1 MTATVTSVNY
11 PFTVSDNPKWS
22 TTTGSTITGLSG
34 MAISTDSS
42 AAPSY
47 SINIGGTTLKTTDID
62 FIHALQR
69 CGGSNQDV
77 VVGLQNFMQ
86 TCKANWAYIPQ
97 EYTWT
102 TTTSGTNM
110 PKYDNTIKY
119 SPTQEKEDNVNMLK
133 NFHFGPCG
141 DRAKISHLGIA
152 VLNSNQEWVS
162 YDKENN
168 EIVNVDLISFGDG
181 NYVYMIPVALKDVAI
196 GDAIVHNGHIM
207 FVKSIKSDYIQ
218 AIDVTAGELK
228 RILPT
233 KSVFGFDFITKVVSL
248 IDMSGM
254 SASEDNPF
262 GNLLP
267 FLLLK
272 NNKEN
277 NILPL
282 MLMMSKNQM
291 NTLDPMTMMLLC
303 ENKNMNENNLLPLIW
318 MMSQQKKN

>member
-1 MTATVTSVNY
+1 MKATVTSVNY

-34 MAISTDSS
+34 MTISTDSS
-42 AAPSY
+42 TAPSY
-47 SINIGGTTLKTTDID
+47 SINIGDTILETTDID
-62 FIHALQR
+62 FIHALQK

-77 VVGLQNFMQ
+77 VIGLQNFMQ
-86 TCKANWAYIPQ
+86 TCKANWAYIPW

-102 TTTSGTNM
+102 DSTSGTAAIDRDCTSAAFYYQNY
-110 PKYDNTIKY
+110 KKE
-119 SPTQEKEDNVNMLK
+119 EKEKEMNVMK

-152 VLNSNQEWVS
+152 VLNNNQEWVS
-162 YDKENN
+162 YDKKNN
-168 EIVNVDLISFGDG
+168 EIVNVDLVSFGDG

-267 FLLLK
+267 FILLGKDNK
-272 NNKEN
+272 NNM
-277 NILPL
+277 LPL
-282 MLMMSKNQM
+282 MLMMSGKQ
-291 NTLDPMTMMLLC
+291 LDMSDPLTMLMLC
-303 ENKNMNENNLLPLIW
+303 ESKNIF
-318 MMSQQKKN
+318 

>member
-34 MAISTDSS
+34 MTISTDSS
-42 AAPSY
+42 TAPSY
-47 SINIGGTTLKTTDID
+47 SINIGGTTLETTDID
-62 FIHALQR
+62 FIHALQK

-77 VVGLQNFMQ
+77 VIGLQNFMQ
-86 TCKANWAYIPQ
+86 TCKANWAYIPW

-102 TTTSGTNM
+102 DSTSGTAAIDRDCTSAAFYYQNY
-110 PKYDNTIKY
+110 KKE
-119 SPTQEKEDNVNMLK
+119 EKEKEMNVMK

-152 VLNSNQEWVS
+152 VLNNNQEWVS
-162 YDKENN
+162 YDKKNN
-168 EIVNVDLISFGDG
+168 EIVNVDLVSFGDG

-267 FLLLK
+267 FILLGKDNK
-272 NNKEN
+272 NNM
-277 NILPL
+277 LPL
-282 MLMMSKNQM
+282 MLMMSGKQ
-291 NTLDPMTMMLLC
+291 LDMSDPLTMLILC
-303 ENKNMNENNLLPLIW
+303 ESKNIF
-318 MMSQQKKN
+318 

>member
-1 MTATVTSVNY
+1 M
-11 PFTVSDNPKWS
+11 
-22 TTTGSTITGLSG
+22 
-34 MAISTDSS
+34 
-42 AAPSY
+42 
-47 SINIGGTTLKTTDID
+47 
-62 FIHALQR
+62 
-69 CGGSNQDV
+69 
-77 VVGLQNFMQ
+77 
-86 TCKANWAYIPQ
+86 
-97 EYTWT
+97 
-102 TTTSGTNM
+102 
-110 PKYDNTIKY
+110 
-119 SPTQEKEDNVNMLK
+119 NVMK

-152 VLNSNQEWVS
+152 VLNNNQEWVS
-162 YDKENN
+162 YDKKNN
-168 EIVNVDLISFGDG
+168 EIVNVDLVRFGDG

-267 FLLLK
+267 FILLGKDNK
-272 NNKEN
+272 NNM
-277 NILPL
+277 LPL
-282 MLMMSKNQM
+282 MLMMSGKQ
-291 NTLDPMTMMLLC
+291 LDMSDPLTMLMLC
-303 ENKNMNENNLLPLIW
+303 ESKNIF
-318 MMSQQKKN
+318 

>member
-1 MTATVTSVNY
+1 
-11 PFTVSDNPKWS
+11 
-22 TTTGSTITGLSG
+22 
-34 MAISTDSS
+34 
-42 AAPSY
+42 
-47 SINIGGTTLKTTDID
+47 
-62 FIHALQR
+62 
-69 CGGSNQDV
+69 
-77 VVGLQNFMQ
+77 
-86 TCKANWAYIPQ
+86 
-97 EYTWT
+97 
-102 TTTSGTNM
+102 M

-152 VLNSNQEWVS
+152 VLNNNQEWVS

-181 NYVYMIPVALKDVAI
+181 NYVYMIPVAQKDVAI

-233 KSVFGFDFITKVVSL
+233 KSVFGFDFITKVVSF
-248 IDMSGM
+248 IDISGI

-267 FLLLK
+267 FLLLENNKK
-272 NNKEN
+272 NN
-277 NILPL
+277 IFPL

-291 NTLDPMTMMLLC
+291 NTLDPMMMMMLFC
-303 ENKNMNENNLLPLIW
+303 ESKNINENNLLPLIW
-318 MMSQQKKN
+318 MMSQQKKD

>member
-1 MTATVTSVNY
+1 MTTTVTNVNY
-11 PFTVSDNPKWS
+11 PFTVSDNPKWN

-34 MAISTDSS
+34 MTISTDSS
-42 AAPSY
+42 TTPSY

-62 FIHALQR
+62 FIHALQK

-77 VVGLQNFMQ
+77 VIGLQNFMQ
-86 TCKANWAYIPQ
+86 TCKANWAYIPW

-102 TTTSGTNM
+102 DSTSGTAAIDRDCTSAAFYYQNY
-110 PKYDNTIKY
+110 KKE
-119 SPTQEKEDNVNMLK
+119 EKEKEMNVMK

-152 VLNSNQEWVS
+152 VLNNNQEWVS
-162 YDKENN
+162 YDKKNN
-168 EIVNVDLISFGDG
+168 EIVNVDLVSFGDG

-207 FVKSIKSDYIQ
+207 FIKSIKSDYIQ

-267 FLLLK
+267 FILLGKDNK
-272 NNKEN
+272 NNM
-277 NILPL
+277 LPL
-282 MLMMSKNQM
+282 MLIMSGKQLDMSDPLTMLMLCESKN
-291 NTLDPMTMMLLC
+291 
-303 ENKNMNENNLLPLIW
+303 IF
-318 MMSQQKKN
+318 

>member
-34 MAISTDSS
+34 MTISTDSS
-42 AAPSY
+42 TAPSY
-47 SINIGGTTLKTTDID
+47 SINIGGTTLETTDID
-62 FIHALQR
+62 FIHALQK

-77 VVGLQNFMQ
+77 VIGLQNFMQ
-86 TCKANWAYIPQ
+86 TCKANWAYIPW

-102 TTTSGTNM
+102 DSTSGTAAIDRDCTSAAFYYQNY
-110 PKYDNTIKY
+110 KKE
-119 SPTQEKEDNVNMLK
+119 EKEKEMNVMK

-152 VLNSNQEWVS
+152 VLNNNQEWVS
-162 YDKENN
+162 YDKKNN
-168 EIVNVDLISFGDG
+168 EIVNVDLVSFGDG

-267 FLLLK
+267 FILLGKDNK
-272 NNKEN
+272 NNM
-277 NILPL
+277 LPL
-282 MLMMSKNQM
+282 MLMMSGKQ
-291 NTLDPMTMMLLC
+291 LDMSDPLTMLMLC
-303 ENKNMNENNLLPLIW
+303 ENKNIF
-318 MMSQQKKN
+318 

>member
-34 MAISTDSS
+34 MTISTDSS
-42 AAPSY
+42 TAPSY
-47 SINIGGTTLKTTDID
+47 SINIGGTTLETTDID
-62 FIHALQR
+62 FIRALQK

-77 VVGLQNFMQ
+77 VIGLQNFMQ
-86 TCKANWAYIPQ
+86 TCKANWAYIPW

-102 TTTSGTNM
+102 DSTSGTAAIDRDCTSAAFYYQNY
-110 PKYDNTIKY
+110 KKE
-119 SPTQEKEDNVNMLK
+119 EKEKEMNVMK

-152 VLNSNQEWVS
+152 VLNNNQEWVS
-162 YDKENN
+162 YDKKNN
-168 EIVNVDLISFGDG
+168 EIVNVDLVSFGDG

-267 FLLLK
+267 FILLGKDNK
-272 NNKEN
+272 NNM
-277 NILPL
+277 LPL
-282 MLMMSKNQM
+282 MLMMSGKQ
-291 NTLDPMTMMLLC
+291 LDMSDPLTMLMLC
-303 ENKNMNENNLLPLIW
+303 ESKNIF
-318 MMSQQKKN
+318 

>member
-1 MTATVTSVNY
+1 M
-11 PFTVSDNPKWS
+11 
-22 TTTGSTITGLSG
+22 
-34 MAISTDSS
+34 
-42 AAPSY
+42 
-47 SINIGGTTLKTTDID
+47 
-62 FIHALQR
+62 
-69 CGGSNQDV
+69 
-77 VVGLQNFMQ
+77 
-86 TCKANWAYIPQ
+86 
-97 EYTWT
+97 
-102 TTTSGTNM
+102 
-110 PKYDNTIKY
+110 
-119 SPTQEKEDNVNMLK
+119 NVMK

-152 VLNSNQEWVS
+152 VLNNNQEWVS
-162 YDKENN
+162 YDKKNN
-168 EIVNVDLISFGDG
+168 EIVNVDLVSFGDG

-267 FLLLK
+267 FILLGKDNK
-272 NNKEN
+272 NNM
-277 NILPL
+277 LPL
-282 MLMMSKNQM
+282 ILMMSGKQ
-291 NTLDPMTMMLLC
+291 LDMSDPLTMLMLC
-303 ENKNMNENNLLPLIW
+303 ESKNIF
-318 MMSQQKKN
+318 

>member
-1 MTATVTSVNY
+1 MDM
-11 PFTVSDNPKWS
+11 F
-22 TTTGSTITGLSG
+22 
-34 MAISTDSS
+34 
-42 AAPSY
+42 
-47 SINIGGTTLKTTDID
+47 
-62 FIHALQR
+62 
-69 CGGSNQDV
+69 
-77 VVGLQNFMQ
+77 
-86 TCKANWAYIPQ
+86 
-97 EYTWT
+97 
-102 TTTSGTNM
+102 
-110 PKYDNTIKY
+110 
-119 SPTQEKEDNVNMLK
+119 K

-152 VLNSNQEWVS
+152 VLNNNQEWVS

-196 GDAIVHNGHIM
+196 GDAIVHNGHIV

-218 AIDVTAGELK
+218 AIDVTAGEIK

-233 KSVFGFDFITKVVSL
+233 KSIFGFDFITKVVSL
-248 IDMSGM
+248 VNISEI

-267 FLLLK
+267 FLLLE
-272 NNKEN
+272 NNKKN

-282 MLMMSKNQM
+282 ILMMSKNQM
-291 NTLDPMTMMLLC
+291 NTLDPMMMMLLC
-303 ENKNMNENNLLPLIW
+303 ENKNINENNLLPLIW

>member
-1 MTATVTSVNY
+1 M
-11 PFTVSDNPKWS
+11 
-22 TTTGSTITGLSG
+22 
-34 MAISTDSS
+34 
-42 AAPSY
+42 
-47 SINIGGTTLKTTDID
+47 
-62 FIHALQR
+62 
-69 CGGSNQDV
+69 
-77 VVGLQNFMQ
+77 
-86 TCKANWAYIPQ
+86 
-97 EYTWT
+97 
-102 TTTSGTNM
+102 
-110 PKYDNTIKY
+110 
-119 SPTQEKEDNVNMLK
+119 NVMK

-152 VLNSNQEWVS
+152 VL
-162 YDKENN
+162 KKNN
-168 EIVNVDLISFGDG
+168 EIVNVDLVSFGDG

-267 FLLLK
+267 FILLGKDNK
-272 NNKEN
+272 NSM
-277 NILPL
+277 LPL
-282 MLMMSKNQM
+282 MHS
-291 NTLDPMTMMLLC
+291 
-303 ENKNMNENNLLPLIW
+303 
-318 MMSQQKKN
+318 

>member
-34 MAISTDSS
+34 MTISTDSS
-42 AAPSY
+42 TMPSY
-47 SINIGGTTLKTTDID
+47 SINIGGTTLETTDID
-62 FIHALQR
+62 FIHALQK

-86 TCKANWAYIPQ
+86 TCKANWAYIPPV
-97 EYTWT
+97 YTWT
-102 TTTSGTNM
+102 TTTSGTGT

-119 SPTQEKEDNVNMLK
+119 SPTQEREDNMNMLK

-152 VLNSNQEWVS
+152 VLNNNQEWVS
-162 YDKENN
+162 YDRENN

-181 NYVYMIPVALKDVAI
+181 NYVYMIPVAQKDVAI

-267 FLLLK
+267 FLLLENNKK
-272 NNKEN
+272 NN
-277 NILPL
+277 IFPL

-291 NTLDPMTMMLLC
+291 NTLDPMMMMLFC
-303 ENKNMNENNLLPLIW
+303 ENKNINENNLLPLIW
-318 MMSQQKKN
+318 MMNQQKKD

>member
-34 MAISTDSS
+34 MTISTDSS
-42 AAPSY
+42 VAPSY
-47 SINIGGTTLKTTDID
+47 SINIGGTTLETTDID
-62 FIHALQR
+62 FIHALQK

-77 VVGLQNFMQ
+77 VIGLQNFMQ
-86 TCKANWAYIPQ
+86 TCKANWAYIPW

-102 TTTSGTNM
+102 DSTSGTAAIDRDCTSAAFYYQNY
-110 PKYDNTIKY
+110 KKE
-119 SPTQEKEDNVNMLK
+119 EKEKEMNVMK

-152 VLNSNQEWVS
+152 VLNNNQEWVS
-162 YDKENN
+162 YDKKNN
-168 EIVNVDLISFGDG
+168 EIVNVDLVSFGDG

-267 FLLLK
+267 FILLGKDNK
-272 NNKEN
+272 NNM
-277 NILPL
+277 LPL
-282 MLMMSKNQM
+282 MLMMSGKQ
-291 NTLDPMTMMLLC
+291 LDMSDPLTMLMLC
-303 ENKNMNENNLLPLIW
+303 ESKNIF
-318 MMSQQKKN
+318 

>member
-34 MAISTDSS
+34 VTISADGSTI
-42 AAPSY
+42 PSY
-47 SINIGGTTLKTTDID
+47 SINIGGTTLETTDID
-62 FIHALQR
+62 FIHALQK

-77 VVGLQNFMQ
+77 VIGLQNFMQ
-86 TCKANWAYIPQ
+86 TCKANWAYIPW

-102 TTTSGTNM
+102 DSTSGTAAIDRDCTSAAFYYQNY
-110 PKYDNTIKY
+110 KKE
-119 SPTQEKEDNVNMLK
+119 EKEKEMNVMK

-152 VLNSNQEWVS
+152 VLNNNQEWVS
-162 YDKENN
+162 YDKKNN
-168 EIVNVDLISFGDG
+168 EIVNVDLVSFGDG

-267 FLLLK
+267 FILLGKDNK
-272 NNKEN
+272 NNM
-277 NILPL
+277 LPL
-282 MLMMSKNQM
+282 MLMMSGKQ
-291 NTLDPMTMMLLC
+291 LDMSDPLTMLMLC
-303 ENKNMNENNLLPLIW
+303 ESKNIF
-318 MMSQQKKN
+318 